1 MFTNENNKISLTA
14 ESHDAAKTNNQ
25 RRDEEVVDGTTKNWG
40 STPQK
45 NVSFD
50 ETSTD
55 NRRKEDKN
63 GELQK
68 L

>member
-1 MFTNENNKISLTA
+1 MLTNENNNTSLTA
-14 ESHDAAKTNNQ
+14 QSHDAAKANNP
-25 RRDEEVVDGTTKNWG
+25 RRDEEVVDGNTKNEG

-63 GELQK
+63 GE
-68 L
+68 